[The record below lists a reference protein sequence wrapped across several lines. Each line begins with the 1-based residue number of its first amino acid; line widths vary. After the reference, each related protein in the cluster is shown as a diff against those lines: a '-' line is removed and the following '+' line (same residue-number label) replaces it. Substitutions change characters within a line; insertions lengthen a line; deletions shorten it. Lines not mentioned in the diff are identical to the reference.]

1 MSDSYSIL
9 VENADQNSE
18 KISEYEVM
26 GFVKYPLPDNQVL
39 MVDENA
45 PDEIKYAA
53 MDAGNVDFDSFQ
65 KALVI
70 NELLLQIGVIRINT
84 YAHYSFLN

>member
-18 KISEYEVM
+18 KISEYEEL

-45 PDEIKYAA
+45 PEEIKYAA
-53 MDAGNVDFDSFQ
+53 MDAGNGNFYAFQ
-65 KALVI
+65 KALGI
-70 NELLLQIGVIRINT
+70 ND
-84 YAHYSFLN
+84 

>member
-9 VENADQNSE
+9 VENADQNSKEISDYE
-18 KISEYEVM
+18 KM

-45 PDEIKYAA
+45 PDEIKNAA
-53 MDAGNVDFDSFQ
+53 MDAGDGDFNAFQ
-65 KALVI
+65 IALGI
-70 NELLLQIGVIRINT
+70 DE
-84 YAHYSFLN
+84 